1 MSEIKTEE
9 DEKPPLP
16 EEENESDI
24 LNKIE
29 KESSNYKGI
38 NILNNEQ
45 NKLNNQSHD
54 SGIIEVFK
62 DNLNI
67 EMKNLIS
74 LINEYNYIGMDTEF
88 PGIVYSIS
96 SVEEDFYYKS
106 LKLNTESLKLIQL
119 GITLSNSKGESPK
132 PYHTWQ
138 FNFEFD
144 YLKDKY
150 SEPSLK
156 LLISSGINFNKLK
169 ANGINH
175 TKFFQIF
182 KNSGLVLNPK
192 IYWVSFH
199 GNYDFAYLL
208 KNLLGNSLPKN
219 EEDFSELLRAFF
231 PNYYDIKILVK
242 EKFNMQGSLN
252 KLAQNLNIIR
262 KGKLHQAGSDSLVT
276 IKVFW
281 KLLKSG
287 YISREELIENKNI
300 IYGILQ
306 GKDKEKNFNY
316 PNINFI
322 INNSINNNINNS
334 AKIYNENNYIWLQYP
349 YNMNMNYYYPQFN
362 MNGINYIRMINNKNN
377 LLQYC

>member
-29 KESSNYKGI
+29 KESSHCKGI

-219 EEDFSELLRAFF
+219 EEDFCELLRAFF

-316 PNINFI
+316 PNINYI

>member
-9 DEKPPLP
+9 DEKPPSP

-24 LNKIE
+24 HNIIE
-29 KESSNYKGI
+29 KESHLKGT
-38 NILNNEQ
+38 NTLNNDQ
-45 NKLNNQSHD
+45 NKLNNPSHD

-169 ANGINH
+169 TNGINH
-175 TKFFQIF
+175 KKFFQIF

-208 KNLLGNSLPKN
+208 KNLLENSLPKN
-219 EEDFSELLRAFF
+219 EEDFSELLSAFF

-242 EKFNMQGSLN
+242 EKYNMQGSLN
-252 KLAQNLNIIR
+252 KLAQNLNIMR

-306 GKDKEKNFNY
+306 GKDKEKTINY

>member
-29 KESSNYKGI
+29 KESSHCKGI

-169 ANGINH
+169 ENGINH
-175 TKFFQIF
+175 KKFFQIF

-316 PNINFI
+316 PNINYI

>member
-9 DEKPPLP
+9 DEKPPSP

-24 LNKIE
+24 HNIIE
-29 KESSNYKGI
+29 KESHLKGT
-38 NILNNEQ
+38 NTLNNDQ
-45 NKLNNQSHD
+45 NKLNNPSHD

-175 TKFFQIF
+175 KKFFQIF

-219 EEDFSELLRAFF
+219 EEDFNELLRAFF

-242 EKFNMQGSLN
+242 EKYNMQGSLN
-252 KLAQNLNIIR
+252 KLAQNLNIMR

-306 GKDKEKNFNY
+306 GKDKEKTINY